1 MEEERAKAMLAFLK
15 SEVPENELQKIT
27 ASVNTAISGF
37 EYDPSLSVAENLDK
51 MYTKL
56 GVMNPIRRKF
66 WVDLFCGLTPK
77 IENEEVLRGESLF
90 YSKFRLFEARQR
102 CRIAFGL
109 EPLY

>member
-1 MEEERAKAMLAFLK
+1 MEERVKALQAFLK

-37 EYDPSLSVAENLDK
+37 ENDPSLSFAESLDK

-56 GVMNPIRRKF
+56 GVVNPIKRKF
-66 WVDLFCGLTPK
+66 WVDLLCGLTPE
-77 IENEEVLRGESLF
+77 IENEEALREESLF
-90 YSKFRLFEARQR
+90 YSMFRLFETRQR
-102 CRIAFGL
+102 LCIAFGL